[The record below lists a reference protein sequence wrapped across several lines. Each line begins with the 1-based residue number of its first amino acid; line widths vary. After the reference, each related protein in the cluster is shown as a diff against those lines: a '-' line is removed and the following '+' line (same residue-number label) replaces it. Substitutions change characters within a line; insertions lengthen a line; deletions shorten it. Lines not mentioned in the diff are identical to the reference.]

1 MILVCDHTSTKSLE
15 DIKTHWL
22 PEVKSNADAG
32 VRKVL
37 LLNKMDIP
45 NKLLNLA
52 EVKVWA
58 QSEDIEVYET
68 SAKTGKN
75 VT

>member
-45 NKLLNLA
+45 NKQLNLA